1 MAEVTSQRFLRKF
14 KMENYL
20 YIKSYSRITKD
31 KFICDDELILERN
44 DTESTD
50 EFLKRIYQLSGANYP
65 KYHKMDL
72 LCKATFLAAEF
83 ISKKENIYESETA
96 LVLSNHSSSM
106 VSDEKHALSIYAE
119 ESTASPAV
127 FVYTLPNIALGEIS
141 IRHKLLSENVFF
153 IFDKFTPEF
162 LVDYA
167 EQTLNEKK
175 AEMVLGGWAEIDENN
190 TDVFLYLASAQGN
203 LEHTTE
209 KITNL
214 YLKK

>member
-1 MAEVTSQRFLRKF
+1 
-14 KMENYL
+14 MEKKTH
-20 YIKSYSRITKD
+20 IRSYSRITND
-31 KFICDDELILERN
+31 KFICDNEIVLERN
-44 DTESTD
+44 NTETTD
-50 EFLKRIYQLSGANYP
+50 EFLKRIYQLSEANYP

-72 LCKATFLAAEF
+72 LCKATFLTAEF
-83 ISKKENIYESETA
+83 ISKKENIYETETA

-106 VSDEKHALSIYAE
+106 VSDERHALSIYAE

-162 LVDYA
+162 LVNYA

-175 AEMVLGGWAEIDENN
+175 AEMVLTGWAEIDETN
-190 TDVFLYLASAQGN
+190 TDVFLYLASAEGKS
-203 LEHTTE
+203 EHSIE
-209 KITNL
+209 NITNL

>member
-1 MAEVTSQRFLRKF
+1 
-14 KMENYL
+14 MENNF
-20 YIKSYSRITKD
+20 YIKSWCRITSE
-31 KFICDDELILERN
+31 KFICDDEIILERN
-44 DTESTD
+44 ESESTD
-50 EFLKRIYQLSGANYP
+50 EFLKRIYQLSEANYP

-72 LCKATFLAAEF
+72 LCKTTFLAAEF
-83 ISKKENIYESETA
+83 ISKKQNLYETETA

-106 VSDEKHALSIYAE
+106 VSDEKHALSIYSE

-162 LVDYA
+162 IVNYT

-175 AEMVLGGWAEIDENN
+175 AEMVLGGWAEIDEKT
-190 TDVFLYLASAQGN
+190 TDVFLYLASDKGET
-203 LEHTTE
+203 EHTIHN
-209 KITNL
+209 ITNL

>member
-1 MAEVTSQRFLRKF
+1 
-14 KMENYL
+14 MEKKS
-20 YIKSYSRITKD
+20 YIKSYCRIIND
-31 KFICDDELILERN
+31 KIICDNEVILER
-44 DTESTD
+44 THSESID
-50 EFLKRIYQLSGANYP
+50 EFLKRIYQKSNANYP

-83 ISKKENIYESETA
+83 ISKKENIYETETA
-96 LVLSNHSSSM
+96 LVFSNHSSSM
-106 VSDEKHALSIYAE
+106 ISDEKHALSIYGE

-162 LVDYA
+162 LAPYA
-167 EQTLNEKK
+167 SQNLSDKK
-175 AEMVLGGWAEIDENN
+175 SDLVLAGWAEIDENN
-190 TDVFLYLASAQGN
+190 VDVFLYLVAKEGISEHNEEN
-203 LEHTTE
+203 LN
-209 KITNL
+209 NL

>member
-1 MAEVTSQRFLRKF
+1 MT
-14 KMENYL
+14 ENT
-20 YIKSYSRITKD
+20 YIKSYCHITND
-31 KFICDDELILERN
+31 KIICDDDIILER
-44 DTESTD
+44 THSESMD
-50 EFLKRIYQLSGANYP
+50 EFLKRIYQKSETNYP

-83 ISKKENIYESETA
+83 ISKKENIYETETA
-96 LVLSNHSSSM
+96 LVFCNQSSSM
-106 VSDEKHALSIYAE
+106 ISDEKHALSIYGE

-162 LVDYA
+162 LAPYA
-167 EQTLNEKK
+167 SQNLTDKK
-175 AEMVLGGWAEIDENN
+175 SDLVLAGWTEIDENN
-190 TDVFLYLASAQGN
+190 ADVFLYLVGEEGIVEHDEEN
-203 LEHTTE
+203 LN
-209 KITNL
+209 NL